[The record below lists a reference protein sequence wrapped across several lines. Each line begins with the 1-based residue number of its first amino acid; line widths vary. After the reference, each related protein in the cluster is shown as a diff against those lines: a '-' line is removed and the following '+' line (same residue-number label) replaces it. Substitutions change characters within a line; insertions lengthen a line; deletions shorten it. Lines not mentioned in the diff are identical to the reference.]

1 MEGIEN
7 LRFGSLFFFHVI
19 APLEVITGS
28 QKRRRKILHKVIDA
42 HVFAIQEKAHVCMV
56 EEAVKTCPGCQFVIA
71 GGINGI
77 RRLSRNKK
85 HIFVRGYVRSGKIS
99 RPGQEGKRKGDS
111 PRIIAL
117 SGTQKERGEIGR
129 RGRRYEGVL
138 YADP

>member
-1 MEGIEN
+1 
-7 LRFGSLFFFHVI
+7 
-19 APLEVITGS
+19 
-28 QKRRRKILHKVIDA
+28 
-42 HVFAIQEKAHVCMV
+42 MV

-99 RPGQEGKRKGDS
+99 RPGQEGERKGDS

-117 SGTQKERGEIGR
+117 SGTQEERRESSR
-129 RGRRYEGVL
+129 RGRCYEGVL